1 MIRLCNPNS
10 ENLTALIA
18 NVIPFSEDS
27 EFIRPDL
34 DHAAKAYGEIV
45 RNGMGEIFVMED
57 DDTRDF
63 IGALACLKAP
73 GLHDGKLMAI
83 ELFWYVTPKHRKGG
97 KGLDLWYAFE
107 NWAKEQGCQQ
117 MAMIHMA
124 DSMPD
129 ILEKLYISRGYR
141 LLEKHYVKDIKKE
154 G

>member
-1 MIRLCNPNS
+1 MIRLCDPDK
-10 ENLTALIA
+10 ENLTSLIA
-18 NVIPFSEDS
+18 PFNDDS
-27 EFIRPDL
+27 EFIELDL
-34 DHAAKAYGEIV
+34 EYAHKAFGDIV
-45 RNGMGEIFVMED
+45 RKGFGEIFILED
-57 DDTRDF
+57 DETKEF
-63 IGALACLKAP
+63 IGAMGCLKAP
-73 GLHDGKLMAI
+73 CLHSGKLMAI
-83 ELFWYVTPKHRKGG
+83 ELFWYVTPKYRQGG